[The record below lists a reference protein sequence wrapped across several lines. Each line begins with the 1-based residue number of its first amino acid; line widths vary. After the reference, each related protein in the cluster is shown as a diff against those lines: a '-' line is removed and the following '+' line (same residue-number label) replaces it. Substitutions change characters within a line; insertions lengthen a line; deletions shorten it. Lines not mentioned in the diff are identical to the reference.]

1 MMNNADGLTCY
12 AESVDFSGRFF
23 EQHRIVLSTHLSNSV
38 ILLFALFNNFKM
50 MWSKKINMTLV
61 LVNLLFSIACF

>member
-23 EQHRIVLSTHLSNSV
+23 EQHRIVTV
-38 ILLFALFNNFKM
+38 LFYCLPCLTT
-50 MWSKKINMTLV
+50 SK
-61 LVNLLFSIACF
+61 